1 MEEKSNIIND
11 RTAINHLVNKLD
23 ELYDS
28 LWVSIEGKKNQA
40 IEKRKMLI
48 SSPWINEELE
58 KVVEIGKFVL
68 QAELDYLVDMLAF
81 IIVIQ
86 LQS

>member
-1 MEEKSNIIND
+1 
-11 RTAINHLVNKLD
+11 
-23 ELYDS
+23 
-28 LWVSIEGKKNQA
+28 
-40 IEKRKMLI
+40 MLI